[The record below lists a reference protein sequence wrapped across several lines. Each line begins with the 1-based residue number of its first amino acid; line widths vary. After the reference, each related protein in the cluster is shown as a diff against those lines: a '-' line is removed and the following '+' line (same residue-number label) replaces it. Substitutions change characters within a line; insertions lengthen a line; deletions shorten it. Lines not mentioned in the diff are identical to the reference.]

1 MLLDEVN
8 VAAPLQ
14 PAIAAA
20 RKEERLAFLMTP
32 WVDKTIAVVA
42 VIPFAWLT
50 YIRLQSFGFDVP
62 RVALLVQ
69 GLLFIG
75 TMVIRK
81 TPGPVSTNPWLWLLT
96 IVETYWVIL
105 VFAVMRRG
113 QRIAP
118 YWGIGFTCHS
128 RRNVDDL
135 GSVEPGPQ
143 HRTGSGIAFSS
154 DARTVPIRTSSDL
167 SGWFPNTCR
176 EYVKRILAPE
186 PRHPCARDLLVRPQ
200 ERSGRIVFA
209 FRSQIR

>member
-1 MLLDEVN
+1 
-8 VAAPLQ
+8 
-14 PAIAAA
+14 
-20 RKEERLAFLMTP
+20 MTP

-81 TPGPVSTNPWLWLLT
+81 TPVRVSTNPWLWLLT
-96 IVETYWVIL
+96 FVETYWVIL

-118 YWGIGFTCHS
+118 HW
-128 RRNVDDL
+128 
-135 GSVEPGPQ
+135 P
-143 HRTGSGIAFSS
+143 
-154 DARTVPIRTSSDL
+154 L
-167 SGWFPNTCR
+167 S
-176 EYVKRILAPE
+176 AQ
-186 PRHPCARDLLVRPQ
+186 A
-200 ERSGRIVFA
+200 
-209 FRSQIR
+209 